1 MKIQEKSMTA
11 KTVLGVFAANT
22 RTSRTIP
29 AHFQRKTSAKS
40 SPGAVQSAC
49 ASDDLRA
56 SDTAL
61 SSMRDRTALLSGR
74 DMFLT
79 EDALLPAPEK
89 MAAATSSSVATKW
102 SQVREAVMRN
112 GIMSITNH
120 QRPQLILMNVEH
132 YDSLRDRAARNKA
145 AQPRLDELNAI
156 FEAQFDSF
164 QTDEFKSAT
173 KRMLE
178 ADGEFAEPRYLGP
191 TR

>member
-1 MKIQEKSMTA
+1 MTA

-29 AHFQRKTSAKS
+29 ANFLRKTPAKS
-40 SPGAVQSAC
+40 PPGAFQSAR
-49 ASDDLRA
+49 ASDDLCA
-56 SDTAL
+56 SDAAI
-61 SSMRDRTALLSGR
+61 SSMRARTTLSSSR
-74 DMFLT
+74 DVFPT
-79 EDALLPAPEK
+79 EDELLPAPEK

-102 SQVREAVMRN
+102 SQVRDAVMRN

-132 YDSLRDRAARNKA
+132 YDSLRDQVARNNA
-145 AQPRLDELNAI
+145 AQPKLDKLNAM
-156 FEAQFDSF
+156 FDAQFDSF

-178 ADGEFAEPRYLGP
+178 AEGEFPEPRYLGP

>member
-1 MKIQEKSMTA
+1 MTA

-29 AHFQRKTSAKS
+29 ANFQRKTSAKS

-49 ASDDLRA
+49 ASDDSRA
-56 SDTAL
+56 SDAAL
-61 SSMRDRTALLSGR
+61 ASMR

-132 YDSLRDRAARNKA
+132 YDSLRDQAARNKA
-145 AQPRLDELNAI
+145 AQPKLDELNAI

-178 ADGEFAEPRYLGP
+178 AEGEFPEPRYLGP